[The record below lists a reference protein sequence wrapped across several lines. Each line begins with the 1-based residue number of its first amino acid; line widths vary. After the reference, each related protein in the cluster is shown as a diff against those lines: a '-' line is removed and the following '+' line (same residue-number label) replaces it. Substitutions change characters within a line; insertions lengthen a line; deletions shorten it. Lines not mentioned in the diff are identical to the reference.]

1 VSLLAVEALSKE
13 YQVAAGA
20 FTRRPLA
27 AVDHVS
33 LGVRDGETLGVVGE
47 SGSGKSTLA
56 RCILQLERPSGGTVT
71 FDGRE
76 LTTLGG
82 RELRG
87 VRRLLQMVFQDP
99 AASLNPRLRVGY
111 TVAEPVRLH
120 GLRKGGVAVGA
131 RVEELLR
138 AVGLGPEHLDRYPHQ
153 LSGGQQQRVAIARA
167 LACEPRLVALDEP
180 TSALDVSV
188 QAALLAL
195 LRDLQARLG
204 LAYLFI
210 SHDLAVVSAMAGRL
224 MVMYLGQ
231 VVEEGAA
238 AELLARPRHPYTQ
251 ALVSAV
257 PRDTPWAEPARLVV
271 AGEPGSSLARA
282 AGCRFAPRCPW
293 AVGRCREEPQPLR
306 PVGAGHAAACW
317 RAAAGEL
324 PPWPGM
330 AGPHRAEVE

>member
-1 VSLLAVEALSKE
+1 VSLLAVAALSKT
-13 YQVAAGA
+13 YPVATGVFA
-20 FTRRPLA
+20 RRPLV
-27 AVDHVS
+27 AVDRAS
-33 LGVRDGETLGVVGE
+33 LQLREGETLVLVGE

-71 FDGRE
+71 FGGRE
-76 LTTLGG
+76 LTTLAG
-82 RELRG
+82 RELRPM
-87 VRRLLQMVFQDP
+87 RRLLQMVFQDP

-111 TVAEPVRLH
+111 TVAEPLRLH
-120 GLRKGGVAVGA
+120 GLRAGPAAVRA
-131 RVEELLR
+131 RVDELFGW
-138 AVGLGPEHLDRYPHQ
+138 VGLPPRHVDRYPHQ

-210 SHDLAVVSAMAGRL
+210 SHDLAVVSAMARRV

-231 VVEEGAA
+231 VVEGGPTG
-238 AELLARPRHPYTQ
+238 ELLARPRHPYTR

-271 AGEPGSSLARA
+271 TGEPGSALARPP
-282 AGCRFAPRCPW
+282 GCRFAPRCPW
-293 AVGRCREEPQPLR
+293 AVARCRDEPQPLR
-306 PVGAGHAAACW
+306 PIDPGHAVACW
-317 RAAAGEL
+317 RAVAGEL
-324 PPWPGM
+324 PAWP
-330 AGPHRAEVE
+330 A

>member
-1 VSLLAVEALSKE
+1 MTLLAVEELSKE
-13 YQVAAGA
+13 YPLPGGPL
-20 FTRRPLA
+20 RRRTLR
-27 AVDHVS
+27 AVDRVS
-33 LGVRDGETLGVVGE
+33 LRLGTGETLGLVGE

-56 RCILQLERPSGGTVT
+56 RCILQLERPSAGRVV

-82 RELRG
+82 RPLRS

-99 AASLNPRLRVGY
+99 AGSLNPRLRVSY
-111 TVAEPVRLH
+111 AVAEPLRLH
-120 GLRKGGVAVGA
+120 RLRAGPGAVGA
-131 RVEELLR
+131 SVEELFR
-138 AVGLGPEHLDRYPHQ
+138 WVGLGPEHLDRYPHQ

-195 LRDLQARLG
+195 LRELQARLG

-210 SHDLAVVSAMAGRL
+210 SHDLAVVSAMAGRVA
-224 MVMYLGQ
+224 VMYLGQ
-231 VVEEGAA
+231 VVEEGPTAG
-238 AELLARPRHPYTQ
+238 LLATPAHPYTR

-257 PRDTPWAEPARLVV
+257 PRDVPWAEPARLIV
-271 AGEPGSSLARA
+271 AGEPASALARA

-293 AVGRCREEPQPLR
+293 VLARCRDEPQPLR
-306 PVGAGHAAACW
+306 PAGPDRRAACW
-317 RAAAGEL
+317 RAEAGEL
-324 PPWPGM
+324 PPWP
-330 AGPHRAEVE
+330 AGPPA

>member
-1 VSLLAVEALSKE
+1 VSVLAVEALSKT
-13 YQVAAGA
+13 YPVATGVFA
-20 FTRRPLA
+20 RRPLV
-27 AVDHVS
+27 AVDRVS
-33 LGVRDGETLGVVGE
+33 LELREGETLGLVGE

-56 RCILQLERPSGGTVT
+56 RCLLQLERPSGGTVT

-76 LTTLGG
+76 LTTLVG

-111 TVAEPVRLH
+111 TVAEPLRLH
-120 GLRKGGVAVGA
+120 GLRSGEAAVRA
-131 RVEELLR
+131 RVEELFGW
-138 AVGLGPEHLDRYPHQ
+138 VGLGRQHVGRYPHQ

-210 SHDLAVVSAMAGRL
+210 SHDLAVVSAMARRV

-231 VVEEGAA
+231 VVEEGPTG
-238 AELLARPRHPYTQ
+238 ELLARPRHPYTR

-271 AGEPGSSLARA
+271 TGEPGSALARPP
-282 AGCRFAPRCPW
+282 GCRFAPRCPW
-293 AVGRCREEPQPLR
+293 AVARCRDEPQPLR
-306 PVGAGHAAACW
+306 PIEPAHAAACW
-317 RAAAGEL
+317 RAVAGEL
-324 PPWPGM
+324 PAWP
-330 AGPHRAEVE
+330 A